1 VRAPVVDPTLTTSK
15 IPYPPPELPAKM
27 HHEMR
32 RCLRPGCQSWPHPM
46 QLWVWEVVQC
56 FRHDEPV
63 PRYEDV
69 MATWH
74 GASTYP
80 HTYLVA
86 VVTNWCRRELNEA
99 VGE

>member
-1 VRAPVVDPTLTTSK
+1 MRAPATDPTLTTEQ

-46 QLWVWEVVQC
+46 QRWEWEVVQC
-56 FRHDEPV
+56 FHRGEPV

-74 GASTYP
+74 GAATYP

-86 VVTNWCRRELNEA
+86 VSTNWCRRELNEG